1 MTHQNGVFMQR
12 YLFCALAMVGL
23 AGCTPDLTLATAQPF
38 TPEWCQAAKAQTNS
52 ASSLHAVARC
62 HERNVPG
69 FAQDENI
76 IVFYLNEAARRG
88 HVEAGAALAARGQ
101 PLPDDDLRREAVARA
116 EAERNR
122 QAMITA
128 LRPPPPRQRNDSLLF
143 RGGPP
148 NIIPTHVTPTRPAPG
163 PTMTQPPS
171 RPMTGFTS
179 VRENRTTSTRR
190 NCVNNVCRTETTT
203 CVNGNCTTSVSQ

>member
-1 MTHQNGVFMQR
+1 MRHF
-12 YLFCALAMVGL
+12 LFCALAAAGL
-23 AGCTPDLTLATAQPF
+23 AGCTPDLTLATAEPY
-38 TPEWCQAAKAQTNS
+38 TPQWCEAAKAQSGNANS
-52 ASSLHAVARC
+52 LYAVARC

-69 FAQDENI
+69 FAQDDNV

-128 LRPPPPRQRNDSLLF
+128 LRPPPPPRPAHPSVLF
-143 RGGPP
+143 PGGGPRMYP
-148 NIIPTHVTPTRPAPG
+148 STVTSPRPMPPT
-163 PTMTQPPS
+163 TQPP
-171 RPMTGFTS
+171 RPTLTGRSPTS
-179 VRENRTTSTRR
+179 VSVQENRSTSTRR

-203 CVNGNCTTSVSQ
+203 CVNGRCTTSVSQ